1 MRKIDCHLPVY
12 FYSQKGTLQIRMA
25 RESHVGNQSIQ
36 SWRFPAGQD
45 ICPKKSSTGF
55 SAYFLCCTVRDEDCL
70 ATRQWQSLAMPEQ
83 RLREL
88 IDLQIPQP
96 LYHSYV
102 QLRILLHTMSY
113 MDTRAVHQV
122 IWDPLHHTNNYSGW
136 VTPKKDWS
144 HHVMESAAS
153 LSEKDLLHC
162 NQYQICNWIT
172 FAKNIGS
179 LSINIDRIE

>member
-1 MRKIDCHLPVY
+1 
-12 FYSQKGTLQIRMA
+12 
-25 RESHVGNQSIQ
+25 
-36 SWRFPAGQD
+36 
-45 ICPKKSSTGF
+45 
-55 SAYFLCCTVRDEDCL
+55 
-70 ATRQWQSLAMPEQ
+70 MPEQ

-136 VTPKKDWS
+136 VTPKKIDPTTSWS
-144 HHVMESAAS
+144 QQPAS
-153 LSEKDLLHC
+153 QRKIYC
-162 NQYQICNWIT
+162 I
-172 FAKNIGS
+172 A
-179 LSINIDRIE
+179 INIKYAIEFFLPKILGPFPT

>member
-1 MRKIDCHLPVY
+1 MEDSRRDKIFVP
-12 FYSQKGTLQIRMA
+12 I
-25 RESHVGNQSIQ
+25 
-36 SWRFPAGQD
+36 
-45 ICPKKSSTGF
+45 TGF
-55 SAYFLCCTVRDEDCL
+55 SAYFLCCCPLPALIITNQCCMVRDEDCL

-102 QLRILLHTMSY
+102 HVQLRFLLHTMSY
-113 MDTRAVHQV
+113 MDSTRAIYQV

-162 NQYQICNWIT
+162 NQYQICNWII

-179 LSINIDRIE
+179 RWGGYPLKGKNPLSSFWRVP